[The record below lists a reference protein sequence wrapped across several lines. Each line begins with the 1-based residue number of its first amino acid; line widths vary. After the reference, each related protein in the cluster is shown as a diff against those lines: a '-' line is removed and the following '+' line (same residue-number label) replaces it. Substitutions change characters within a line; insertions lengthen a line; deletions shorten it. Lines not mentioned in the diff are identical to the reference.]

1 MPQRNFLQYLVVT
14 AKGLAMGAA
23 DVVPGVSG
31 GTIAFISG
39 IYEELIET
47 IHNIDLGFFKIWKK
61 ESFSKAWKHY
71 NLSFLLALFSG
82 VFISILSLAKLIT
95 WLLETYPIMV
105 WSFFFGLVIASILYV
120 GKQITN
126 WRLSVVIFLVVASI
140 LSYLITIAD
149 PIGSPDS
156 TWFLFLAGFIAI
168 IAMILPGIS
177 GAFILLLLGAYTAV
191 IGIVTQL
198 TEGAATLNSSM
209 FFGALGKLLVFGLG
223 AIVGLKVFSRALNWM
238 FKHHENLTLAV
249 LTGFMIG
256 ALNKIWPWKEV
267 LQYRTNHAGDQIPF
281 IERSILPQYY
291 DGNPQILYAVIFAIV
306 GFLTIFLLEKF
317 ADKNRKTETL
327 TQSTAKTK
335 L

>member
-1 MPQRNFLQYLVVT
+1 MPQRNLLQYLIIT

-47 IHNIDLGFFKIWKK
+47 IHKIDLGFFKIWKK
-61 ESFSKAWKHY
+61 DGFLKAWNAY

-82 VFISILSLAKLIT
+82 VFISIISLAKLIT
-95 WLLETYPIMV
+95 WLLAEYPVMV

-120 GKQITN
+120 GKQITH
-126 WRLSVVIFLVVASI
+126 WRPSIVLVLIIASV

-156 TWFLFLAGFIAI
+156 LWFLFFAGFIAI

-198 TEGAATLNSSM
+198 GDGITNLDTTLFSQA
-209 FFGALGKLLVFGLG
+209 FGKLLIFGIG
-223 AIVGLKVFSRALNWM
+223 AIVGLKIFSNALNWM
-238 FKHHENLTLAV
+238 FKHHKNMTLAV
-249 LTGFMIG
+249 LTGFMVG

-267 LQYRTNHAGDQIPF
+267 LQFRLNHAGENVPF
-281 IERSILPQYY
+281 IERSILPQNYEG
-291 DGNPQILYAVIFAIV
+291 DAKLLFAIV
-306 GFLTIFLLEKF
+306 FAIIGFLTIFLLEKL
-317 ADKNRKTETL
+317 AVNKETVDN
-327 TQSTAKTK
+327 TDDIVAPTP
-335 L
+335 

>member
-1 MPQRNFLQYLVVT
+1 MPQRNFIQYLIIT

-47 IHNIDLGFFKIWKK
+47 IHNVDLGFFKIWKK
-61 ESFSKAWKHY
+61 NGFLKAWKHY

-95 WLLETYPIMV
+95 WLLEYYPIAV

-120 GKQITN
+120 GKQVTQ
-126 WRLSVVIFLVVASI
+126 WKLLVIVALI
-140 LSYLITIAD
+140 IATVLSYLITVAE

-156 TWFLFLAGFIAI
+156 IWFLFLAGFIAI

-177 GAFILLLLGAYTAV
+177 GAFILLLMGAYTTV
-191 IGIVTQL
+191 IGIITQL
-198 TEGAATLNSSM
+198 TEGISTLNTSLIFDS
-209 FFGALGKLLVFGLG
+209 LGKILIFGVG
-223 AIVGLKVFSRALNWM
+223 AILGLKMFSRILNWL
-238 FKHHENLTLAV
+238 FKHHKNLILAV

-267 LQYRTNHAGDQIPF
+267 LQYRLNHAGEQVPF
-281 IERSILPQYY
+281 LERSILPQNF
-291 DGNPQILYAVIFAIV
+291 DGEPQILLAIIFTII
-306 GFLTIFLLEKF
+306 GFLTIFLLERVAVNK
-317 ADKNRKTETL
+317 APNDELKTDIR
-327 TQSTAKTK
+327 
-335 L
+335 